1 MTDHDARETRTAGT
15 CARCGAPLPSGDYPC
30 AKCTETIDDASA
42 AQRPTYTGPRRVA
55 SYVILRE
62 IGSGGMGTVFEA
74 FDEAMGRKVAL
85 KVLSRQHSLS
95 ARAGARFAQE
105 AWIAGKLSHPN
116 LVKVH
121 DRGTWED
128 LSYYAMELVE
138 GGSLAEV
145 LSNMRRWG
153 RDDRLGLEFKSPRYV
168 RWAVEQVIATAGAL
182 DHAHRHGVVHRDVK
196 PLNLL
201 LDRELGVL
209 KVTDF
214 GLAIDSEAT
223 RLTTE
228 GKLLGTLLYMAP
240 EQILGKQREIDAR
253 TDIYALGVTLFELL
267 TLELPYTGKSQE
279 LYLNAVL
286 TTEARKASRLNR
298 HVGRD
303 LEIVIHKALEK
314 DPRDRYASAADLAAD
329 LGNVLSLRPIQAVP
343 PGRLDR
349 VWKWVRRKP
358 VHAALVGIVVV
369 TVPVLGVLTDRAL
382 DQRRLSRQVTLDR
395 LVERMN
401 RLEQRGDDPR
411 IVEAASEVLR
421 LDPDEAYARRARS
434 VSAARVSVEL
444 REGDPAGATAAE
456 RMAIDDAALL
466 VERFPQAAWPYTL
479 QALVLSILGRDDEA
493 SRARAL
499 AEERAGGDPSDLDLH
514 LGALNALD
522 AGDPERAVTLLS
534 TVIARRP
541 DSESARRDRAEAYA
555 RLGRLKE
562 AIEDY
567 SIAAA
572 LNPQDPLTRFN
583 LARLLTKVG
592 RYDEAAQFLQ
602 GVKDLGAV
610 ANVGLSANLL
620 AQGGAA
626 QGDEALALF
635 QEAEREARAGLA
647 LDRTLPWLHIN
658 LGASLMEQQRLA
670 AQPDEAAMAEA
681 TRSYEQALKSSDGRD
696 PKSKEVH
703 DTAVANLCD
712 LLIQSSDPERAL
724 EICGEAVE
732 LFPTNPVAFYNLAG
746 VHAQMG
752 RADEALAALERDFEL
767 GDRDWQYLSEDA
779 WFASLRADPRFL
791 ALVERMRSGSSKR

>member
-1 MTDHDARETRTAGT
+1 
-15 CARCGAPLPSGDYPC
+15 
-30 AKCTETIDDASA
+30 
-42 AQRPTYTGPRRVA
+42 
-55 SYVILRE
+55 
-62 IGSGGMGTVFEA
+62 
-74 FDEAMGRKVAL
+74 
-85 KVLSRQHSLS
+85 
-95 ARAGARFAQE
+95 
-105 AWIAGKLSHPN
+105 
-116 LVKVH
+116 
-121 DRGTWED
+121 
-128 LSYYAMELVE
+128 
-138 GGSLAEV
+138 
-145 LSNMRRWG
+145 
-153 RDDRLGLEFKSPRYV
+153 
-168 RWAVEQVIATAGAL
+168 
-182 DHAHRHGVVHRDVK
+182 VHRDVK

-209 KVTDF
+209 KITDF

-253 TDIYALGVTLFELL
+253 TDVYALGMTLFELL
-267 TLELPYTGKSQE
+267 TLELPYAGKSQQ
-279 LYLNAVL
+279 LYMNAVL
-286 TTEARKASRLNR
+286 TSEARRASRLNH

-314 DPRDRYASAADLAAD
+314 DPRDRYSSAAALAADLA
-329 LGNVLSLRPIQAVP
+329 NVLGLRPIEAVP
-343 PGRLDR
+343 PGRFDR
-349 VWKWVRRKP
+349 AWKWVRRKP

-395 LVERMN
+395 LVERMS

-421 LDPDEAYARRARS
+421 LDPDDAYARRARS
-434 VSAARVSVEL
+434 ASAARVSVEL

-499 AEERAGGDPSDLDLH
+499 AEERAGEDPSDLDLY

-534 TVIARRP
+534 TVIAHRP
-541 DSESARRDRAEAYA
+541 DSESARRDRAKANA
-555 RLGRLKE
+555 RLGRLNE

-567 SIAAA
+567 GVAAA
-572 LNPQDPLTRFN
+572 LNPQDPLTRYN
-583 LARLLTKVG
+583 LARLLTEAG

-610 ANVGLSANLL
+610 ANVGLSDNLL

-647 LDRTLPWLHIN
+647 LDPTLPWLHIN
-658 LGASLMEQQRLA
+658 LGASLMEQQRSA

-681 TRSYEQALKSSDGRD
+681 TRSYEQALKLSDGRD
-696 PKSKEVH
+696 PESKEVH
-703 DTAVANLCD
+703 DTAVVNLCD
-712 LLIQSSDPERAL
+712 LLIQSSDLERAL

-732 LFPTNPVAFYNLAG
+732 RFPTNPVAFYNLAA

-752 RADEALAALERDFEL
+752 RADEALAALERDLEL
-767 GDRDWQYLSEDA
+767 GDRDWQYLSGDA
-779 WFASLRADPRFL
+779 WFAALRTDPRFG
-791 ALVERMRSGSSKR
+791 ALVERMKNMPAPGP